1 MNYFFTDCSSIEEID
16 LTALD
21 VSRAKTLNYLF
32 YNCGK
37 LRRLDLSSFD
47 TSGVIQME
55 DMFGNDASLKE
66 VRLGHGFSFCGA
78 KEPLCQLPSSVG
90 THLYWWRN
98 SSGRVYAASEI
109 PANQAETYRSG
120 IVLDADLI
128 CLFSRY
134 YVYDGSPVNLILTT
148 GLNEGVDYT
157 ASYANNVEVGTGSVT
172 FEGINDYLGSLTFD
186 CGISQGVPQVGA
198 PEALWPPGGRG
209 SRK

>member
-1 MNYFFTDCSSIEEID
+1 
-16 LTALD
+16 
-21 VSRAKTLNYLF
+21 
-32 YNCGK
+32 
-37 LRRLDLSSFD
+37 
-47 TSGVIQME
+47 ME

-78 KEPLCQLPSSVG
+78 KQEPLCQLPSSAG
-90 THLYWWRN
+90 THLLGWRN

-120 IVLDADLI
+120 IVLGADLI

-148 GLNEGVDYT
+148 GLTEGVDYT

-186 CGISQGVPQVGA
+186 FDISQGVPQVSA
-198 PEALWPPGGRG
+198 PEGIVASWGAEALGSSASRWLDLGQSGPGGDVLQRLRRHPG
-209 SRK
+209 DLHAGGHTQLRERRQGGESAD